1 MKAEKKKKN
10 KPILN
15 QSVAEHSI
23 HKKHSCASL
32 FSPCS
37 LFFLR
42 LLTVTLIKL
51 FSLSRLLPLVSLLL
65 LIDEKKNKKK
75 KREFQMKSQSLLL
88 LWLLPFLSVCYS
100 QMKFKS

>member
-75 KREFQMKSQSLLL
+75 RENSKWNHSRYCCYGCCPS
-88 LWLLPFLSVCYS
+88 FLSATVKWNS
-100 QMKFKS
+100 RV